1 LDLLDEGGPDAV
13 REKTVALGRFVLEGV
28 DALLA
33 DHGVQVLSPRD
44 DDRRGGHV
52 TIGHPRSREVTEQ
65 LWAQD
70 IVPDF
75 REPAVTRLG
84 LAPLSPSYG
93 ELPDRLVRIET
104 AHRGRPTTLRFL
116 FLRVA
121 RSDSDQDQRRPRTR
135 GQCGEAGS
143 TRPKW
148 CA

>member
-1 LDLLDEGGPDAV
+1 MRAFISGTPPVLGMVGVEDTLDLLDEVGPDAV

-52 TIGHPRSREVTEQ
+52 TIGHPRSREITDQ

-75 REPAVTRLG
+75 REPNGIRLG
-84 LAPLSPSYG
+84 LAPLSTSYG
-93 ELPDRLVRIET
+93 EVAEALVRIET
-104 AHRGRPTTLRFL
+104 ALRGRPATLR
-116 FLRVA
+116 
-121 RSDSDQDQRRPRTR
+121 S
-135 GQCGEAGS
+135 
-143 TRPKW
+143 
-148 CA
+148 